1 MNTEEFKPVD
11 FFKQTFPDDFI
22 ESVTTETNRYF
33 HQFQSKPE
41 NTDNATLKQWYNVT
55 ADEMK
60 AFLAI
65 LILVDLDDMGSF
77 RVHWTTDPLL
87 EKPSGFRRIMS
98 RNRFQMI
105 LRFLHV
111 VDNSQQVPRGQQGY
125 DHQFKIRN
133 MIEKLVIAWNTCFQM
148 EKELS
153 VDVCCGF
160 QRSC

>member
-65 LILVDLDDMGSF
+65 LILVDLDDMGTF

-87 EKPSGFRRIMS
+87 EKPGFRRIMS

-105 LRFLHV
+105 LRFLH
-111 VDNSQQVPRGQQGY
+111 
-125 DHQFKIRN
+125 
-133 MIEKLVIAWNTCFQM
+133 T
-148 EKELS
+148 
-153 VDVCCGF
+153 
-160 QRSC
+160 

>member
-1 MNTEEFKPVD
+1 
-11 FFKQTFPDDFI
+11 
-22 ESVTTETNRYF
+22 
-33 HQFQSKPE
+33 
-41 NTDNATLKQWYNVT
+41 
-55 ADEMK
+55 MK

-65 LILVDLDDMGSF
+65 LILVDLDDMGTF

-87 EKPSGFRRIMS
+87 EKPGFRRIMS

-125 DHQFKIRN
+125 DRQFKIRN

-153 VDVCCGF
+153 VDECMVAFKGRVSMLQYMKSKPTKWGLKGRVLAGCKTGYVHN
-160 QRSC
+160 